1 MISQLSK
8 CDDLQNFANPKFSA
22 KHGGWTNVYGNN
34 RHPDN
39 SLNDGQILFYAL
51 YSYCN
56 RTKMVIVIWKLLYQ
70 VHTSCIVM
78 EAFVNK
84 ERDS

>member
-1 MISQLSK
+1 MTV
-8 CDDLQNFANPKFSA
+8 KFYL
-22 KHGGWTNVYGNN
+22 T
-34 RHPDN
+34 
-39 SLNDGQILFYAL
+39 LFTVMVIE
-51 YSYCN
+51 
-56 RTKMVIVIWKLLYQ
+56 RKMVIVIWKLLYQ